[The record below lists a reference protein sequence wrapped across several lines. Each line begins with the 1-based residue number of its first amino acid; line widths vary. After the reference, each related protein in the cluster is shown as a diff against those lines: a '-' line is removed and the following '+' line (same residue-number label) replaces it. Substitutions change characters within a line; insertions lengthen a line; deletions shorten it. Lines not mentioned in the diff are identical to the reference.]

1 MSLYMAALMRETVDS
16 CRDQSMGRFPGVVGT
31 VDSTHKNKGTNGGT
45 TGICVQEKVPCSSA
59 ASTLPPYKNSRKIY
73 KKRT

>member
-1 MSLYMAALMRETVDS
+1 MRETVDS

-45 TGICVQEKVPCSSA
+45 TGICVQEKVPYSSA
-59 ASTLPPYKNSRKIY
+59 ASNSIGVMTKHCLLTKIVG
-73 KKRT
+73 K